1 MGKTF
6 SNAIRAPVAPATAAT
21 LEATTVLQGQVE
33 ASPAHVGSSPKQLVQ
48 TPLTVGKNKRKSHS
62 TSQQAIPDS
71 RDPVPMQQRTHNS
84 ANAQTITSTDVEHNI
99 SKFENAQS
107 REKLPGA
114 RKRNRFH
121 AARTR
126 AKNCPLARG
135 TSRVRCGPTHAHKTR
150 RSMREVSTESLAVT
164 TLLTKRHANIGCE
177 RYPQT
182 SYVVH

>member
-1 MGKTF
+1 MRCHRHRRRVLGLPARHRRSRRRHLPPRSVGWPRRAPGCSLRCPARLTHGRGLAPAKVVPALGLAAIVDKVCKADKFVGQTF

-62 TSQQAIPDS
+62 TSQRAIPDS

-99 SKFENAQS
+99 SKI
-107 REKLPGA
+107 
-114 RKRNRFH
+114 RKR
-121 AARTR
+121 T
-126 AKNCPLARG
+126 
-135 TSRVRCGPTHAHKTR
+135 
-150 RSMREVSTESLAVT
+150 M
-164 TLLTKRHANIGCE
+164 
-177 RYPQT
+177 
-182 SYVVH
+182 